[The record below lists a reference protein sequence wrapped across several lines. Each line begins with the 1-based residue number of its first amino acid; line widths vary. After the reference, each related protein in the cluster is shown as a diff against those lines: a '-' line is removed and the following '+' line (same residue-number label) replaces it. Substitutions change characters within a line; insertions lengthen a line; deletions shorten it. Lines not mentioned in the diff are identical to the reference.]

1 MVLHWWTD
9 TKDNLSA
16 DTINI
21 FCSSVC
27 MKKLQKIF
35 QGTPK
40 EKKRPHHSMEYAYF
54 TLRAEC
60 WPMPSTTGIFT
71 WLNTFVFE
79 AIDNPVAGVYGVGI

>member
-1 MVLHWWTD
+1 VYE
-9 TKDNLSA
+9 KVA
-16 DTINI
+16 KNI
-21 FCSSVC
+21 SRDS
-27 MKKLQKIF
+27 K
-35 QGTPK
+35 G
-40 EKKRPHHSMEYAYF
+40 KKRPHHSMEYAYF